1 MDPNKA
7 HMFKPSL
14 NYNGTAASVRIQL
27 KLIVCA
33 LSPSNII
40 SCQTKQQCLATMAL
54 FGTTPSGSGSAVHN
68 TVAPLFIEAASL
80 PPFPPL
86 SPTSHCSM
94 KPPEPSLGG
103 STGSRATVHYSAR
116 AGAGGS
122 PPKRGLIC
130 AFPQETYIWN
140 REGSTGRVSLSR
152 TVPVSLTGSRRN
164 NTTPNRP

>member
-40 SCQTKQQCLATMAL
+40 SCQTKQQWLATMAP

-86 SPTSHCSM
+86 SPTSPLFNEATRAQFGWLHRLRAIV
-94 KPPEPSLGG
+94 PAPEPKRSLYIPLKYGIIYNCI
-103 STGSRATVHYSAR
+103 SLM
-116 AGAGGS
+116 
-122 PPKRGLIC
+122 GLLWK
-130 AFPQETYIWN
+130 WN
-140 REGSTGRVSLSR
+140 DRKYMHSSCFIA
-152 TVPVSLTGSRRN
+152 
-164 NTTPNRP
+164 